1 MPTIGSQIRTAR
13 RARGA
18 QRDCCE
24 ADEEETMNAFLQ
36 WLADHHYVS
45 LDIRGGMALVDI
57 RPQEWFAPQWVEI
70 PLEIW
75 EQMP

>member
-1 MPTIGSQIRTAR
+1 
-13 RARGA
+13 
-18 QRDCCE
+18 
-24 ADEEETMNAFLQ
+24 MNAFLQ